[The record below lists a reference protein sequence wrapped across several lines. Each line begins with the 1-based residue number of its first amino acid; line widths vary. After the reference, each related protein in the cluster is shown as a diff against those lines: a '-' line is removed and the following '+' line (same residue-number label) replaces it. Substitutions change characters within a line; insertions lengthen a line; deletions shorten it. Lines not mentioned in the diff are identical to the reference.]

1 MAFLVHRS
9 LAVPLWAVALCA
21 VALAAPS
28 RLPSPFAALLAVALI
43 AATMTVIVRW
53 LRRHTT
59 GAIHVRTFQQ
69 VSEAPAID
77 TLDSHDTLDLVRT
90 GESWRVPLKPSG
102 HKKLKKS

>member
-69 VSEAPAID
+69 VSEAPTID
-77 TLDSHDTLDLVRT
+77 TDDALDLVRT
-90 GESWRVPLKPSG
+90 KDGGWRVPVKPSG
-102 HKKLKKS
+102 RAKLKTS

>member
-1 MAFLVHRS
+1 MALVFHRS
-9 LAVPLWAVALCA
+9 LAVPLWAVALFA

-28 RLPSPFAALLAVALI
+28 RLPSAFTALLGVALI

-69 VSEAPAID
+69 ASETPAID
-77 TLDSHDTLDLVRT
+77 THDALDLGRT
-90 GESWRVPLKPSG
+90 DDGWRVPLKPSG